1 MGDFVSTAEAGASVL
16 TTLTENAKSL
26 MSLAVQVGADIL
38 NIPLVQ
44 IFLSVTVLSISI
56 SLIAKAVRKFRH

>member
-1 MGDFVSTAEAGASVL
+1 MENAVETGASVL
-16 TTLTENAKSL
+16 TTLTANAKSL
-26 MSLAVQVGADIL
+26 MTLAVDVGGDIL